1 MPLQSETIANW
12 IAGTPS
18 ADIIRLH
25 VARGGVAGAWRQ
37 NAEGWPGRVA
47 GHHRGRVED
56 TEIEAAGLDAG

>member
-25 VARGGVAGAWRQ
+25 VARALNGAHHIRSGEAGSYTGASRS
-37 NAEGWPGRVA
+37 
-47 GHHRGRVED
+47 
-56 TEIEAAGLDAG
+56 